1 MATPHA
7 HSAPAAP
14 VDYRPTQPLRDEL
27 RALRPMI
34 TQLQTHADGVGEAT
48 VDEVRRGLDQAYD
61 FLAHQL
67 VP

>member
-1 MATPHA
+1 
-7 HSAPAAP
+7 
-14 VDYRPTQPLRDEL
+14 
-27 RALRPMI
+27 MI